1 MGVENTPFKMK
12 ASPMQRNFGIS
23 PAKQSYGRSYVDIG
37 GKEVYPEYAGSGV
50 SISGGKGKKPLS
62 TYTLTPGI
70 IVGKLNLAGKYKGG
84 FTKDRETTKSTSK
97 TFMGGTTKLSF
108 GSRNPGTYSPSFKG
122 SISGEYGTT
131 KHPTGKKTTGYSG
144 RLGLGIGRSGSF
156 GCQGGYCSGPDVAG
170 YHIKAFGEHG
180 SKGSYNPGTRFGL
193 SGRYGVFHGEGSYD
207 IQTKK
212 PQFKL
217 GIKVPIN
224 K

>member
-1 MGVENTPFKMK
+1 MKNTPFKMNGFSGFGN
-12 ASPMQRNFGIS
+12 SPVKQR
-23 PAKQSYGRSYVDIG
+23 PYVNIG
-37 GKEVYPEYAGSGV
+37 SAEVYPEYAGSGV
-50 SISGGKGKKPLS
+50 SISGGEGKKPLS

-70 IVGKLNLAGKYKGG
+70 SVGKFNLSGKYKGG
-84 FTKDRETTKSTSK
+84 FKADETGKSTSK
-97 TFMGGTTKLSF
+97 SFLGGTGKFSF
-108 GSRNPGTYSPSFKG
+108 GSRNPGTYDPSFKG

-144 RLGLGIGRSGSF
+144 RASLGIGRSGSF

-193 SGRYGVFHGEGSYD
+193 SGRYGVFTGEGSYD

-217 GIKVPIN
+217 GIKLPFN